1 MKNSITLIKDT
12 FQAIGILLLC
22 VALLLVMS
30 FIVGMIAPGVLESQS
45 EFPLQY

>member
-22 VALLLVMS
+22 VALLLAMS
-30 FIVGMIAPGVLESQS
+30 FIVSMIAPGILESQS
-45 EFPLQY
+45 EFPLNY

>member
-22 VALLLVMS
+22 VALLLAMS
-30 FIVGMIAPGVLESQS
+30 FIVGMIAPEILESQS
-45 EFPLQY
+45 EFPLNY